1 MIYLFLFACEAEKST
16 GFGVPSGGAS
26 NPDTYFDELND
37 DPAEEDTGA
46 GQSEPDES
54 GCDYPSQTED
64 SDPLSLAGRADC
76 GAEIWDIYCV
86 SCHGI
91 NGLGCPGDEGC
102 DGSGQELATHL
113 LGHQDEK
120 IVNSILYGEG
130 TMAPI
135 ELHAQAVADVVR
147 YIRATFGEME
157 R

>member
-1 MIYLFLFACEAEKST
+1 MIYLFIFACEAEKTT

-26 NPDTYFDELND
+26 NHATHFDDLND
-37 DPAEEDTGA
+37 DSARDTGN
-46 GQSEPDES
+46 GQSEPDEL
-54 GCDYPSQTED
+54 GCDYPDKAED
-64 SDPLSLAGRADC
+64 LEALSLTGRADC

-86 SCHGI
+86 NCHGV
-91 NGLGCPGDEGC
+91 NGLGCPGDEDC

-120 IVNSILYGEG
+120 IVNSNLYGEG

-135 ELHAQAVADVVR
+135 ELQAQAIADAVL
-147 YIRATFGEME
+147 YIRASFGEME